1 LPTGVVKWF
10 NNVTGYGMIQP
21 DDGSH
26 ALFVDLD
33 AVERAGLTELR
44 KGQKLAFDVV
54 FERGR
59 DAATNLKP
67 LEAAEGEAPKAG
79 S

>member
-10 NNVTGYGMIQP
+10 NTITGYGMIQP
-21 DDGSH
+21 DDGSQ
-26 ALFVDLD
+26 AVFVDID
-33 AVERAGLTELR
+33 ALERAGLTELR
-44 KGQKLAFDVV
+44 KRQRIAFDVV

-59 DAATNLKP
+59 DAATNLKL
-67 LEAAEGEAPKAG
+67 LEAADGVAPTAR